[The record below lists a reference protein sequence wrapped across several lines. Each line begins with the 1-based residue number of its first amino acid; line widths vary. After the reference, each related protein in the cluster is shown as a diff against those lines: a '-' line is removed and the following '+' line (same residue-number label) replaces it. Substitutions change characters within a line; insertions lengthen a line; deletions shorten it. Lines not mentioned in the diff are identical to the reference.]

1 MQNPKPCS
9 DDERRQFFG
18 DGQTCV
24 APTALPQKQ
33 RLTTS
38 RRGRASP
45 LWGAGQRWSLRM
57 QRQKQ
62 KRREDALR
70 NKSKGN
76 VKSNGVQLGRRFFGA
91 WLSQVAGNIDISYRF
106 FN

>member
-1 MQNPKPCS
+1 
-9 DDERRQFFG
+9 
-18 DGQTCV
+18 
-24 APTALPQKQ
+24 
-33 RLTTS
+33 
-38 RRGRASP
+38 
-45 LWGAGQRWSLRM
+45 M